1 MERIEKVAPYQSAFD
16 YLTKFYNDKA
26 GRPKLN
32 ETASHEIDMTT
43 DSDDEALAN
52 VDHAL
57 PADSEAVGE
66 NEDSMGLAAG
76 LPGKDLSILGDS

>member
-1 MERIEKVAPYQSAFD
+1 MERIDKVAPYQSAFD
-16 YLTKFYNDKA
+16 YLAKFYNRKA
-26 GRPKLN
+26 GRPKLIG
-32 ETASHEIDMTT
+32 TDSHEIDMTA

-52 VDHAL
+52 VNHAL